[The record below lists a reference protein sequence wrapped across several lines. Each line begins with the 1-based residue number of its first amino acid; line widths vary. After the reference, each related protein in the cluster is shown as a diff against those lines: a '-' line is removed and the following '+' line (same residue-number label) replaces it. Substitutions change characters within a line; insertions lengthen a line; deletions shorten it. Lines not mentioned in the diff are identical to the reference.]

1 MNTLHVIFRTCT
13 RVGALNA
20 NRFGS
25 KRPFTD
31 SKRELVL
38 TCLNS
43 LLDSLG
49 KNGVVHVL
57 DDHSPKK
64 DTDAIRKLL
73 KSYGNMHR
81 FVPLKKTGGG
91 HSFGSALEYARK
103 AGFPLV
109 YFCED
114 DYLHLPHA
122 ISSMIDCHKRY
133 KAIIFPVDYFERYSG
148 RDVSDVY
155 PSSIYLGAYNYW
167 RTIYHTT
174 FTFMIENRILEKYW
188 DTYIALA
195 RANMNAIGAGGE
207 DDTINKI
214 YKKELCLS
222 PLPSLAAHVSPTPP
236 LPPFIDWEGVFER
249 NKMEAI
255 KRLKT

>member
-73 KSYGNMHR
+73 KSYGSTHSTSSGQAGSPQSGNMHR
-81 FVPLKKTGGG
+81 FVPLEKKGGG
-91 HSFGSALEYARK
+91 HSFGAALEYARK

-122 ISSMIDCHKRY
+122 ISSMIDCLRGTKLLYFRL
-133 KAIIFPVDYFERYSG
+133 IILKDIRCGG
-148 RDVSDVY
+148 RTHH
-155 PSSIYLGAYNYW
+155 PRRITIGI
-167 RTIYHTT
+167 IYHTT
-174 FTFMIENRILEKYW
+174 FTFMIENRILEKY
-188 DTYIALA
+188 
-195 RANMNAIGAGGE
+195 
-207 DDTINKI
+207 
-214 YKKELCLS
+214 
-222 PLPSLAAHVSPTPP
+222 
-236 LPPFIDWEGVFER
+236 
-249 NKMEAI
+249 
-255 KRLKT
+255 